1 MQKKIFFV
9 LSLLLLNSSS
19 FALTPGFTPV
29 PSLTGSISLRSSS
42 TVEEKGKA
50 LDRLALDFF
59 SQKQNQRAQAL
70 QAQEEMIKQMSR
82 SNSSLTPI
90 TPTPRVKVDPLKTFN
105 QVLKSFGLVSEP
117 KKLLPATKLPEARLA
132 VGVTL
137 ENLDQ
142 AINQAIDLLPTD
154 AQIQAGIVLSPE
166 QVTLAGKI
174 VNALAVQTVRPLGF
188 RLHAPSCG
196 NVIFK
201 YTQDNGQEA
210 SALSDYFSHIP
221 YKDTRSAPTDHEQKA
236 VEALVK
242 VQQGIRCMSN
252 LDFSSVDASTS
263 SAFLDLYYRLLRSG
277 RSQVARALID
287 NSLPLVIVLFDAAK
301 YFQIPQV
308 SRVFCLPRDLSR
320 PEANITAIGTA
331 PWQLEPNN
339 RYGALKIGSYTYSPS
354 LGASFGGSCDL
365 SLMQLLLED
374 AQNAPRSTLQTFG
387 IWAEDPFRLDH
398 PLNQLSRRALSPFQF
413 VEHLV
418 DFRNWGEGDCSMLEW
433 ANAGGLCR
441 SMRTCQMMREINNT
455 LAGLGG
461 LRLGS
466 GSSFQ
471 IGSGHSIGGAR
482 GGSGAPAPSA
492 SRTAPDGAAGSPN
505 TLFGV
510 PRSSVGNHCGGSG
523 GGGGGGGGQSGCGMP
538 TGSQRLFSTNPEMNH
553 LMQCA
558 VQSVSGPFQA
568 QTDLTR
574 SPVCRLNL
582 SSDEDNQNDS
592 HQNRTQQERTE
603 EERREANRR
612 EAAERIRRESN
623 DLANRLYAELTRRG
637 YEVRGGV
644 ATVRSAIESRIGLVE
659 NAEFGDI
666 VESEDAW
673 GLFDESRGGG
683 VIVFDS
689 AHALGGGEEFYVTAV
704 HELLHAT
711 LEYMGWQGYT
721 ETTSDGVVTRAT
733 TLPALDH
740 RTSGDREEH
749 SIIRRLG
756 YEQCDPDS
764 NSCSNSCS
772 YSDMRLTRFKDC
784 VSQSTNQGASIQSIW
799 CRITPDACG
808 DGRGADSASAGRVG
822 DGCFGTLDLSPEC
835 LLVSCDSEGSSV
847 PGCCSAGGGSGVAG
861 GSGGAPLPGATLRDR
876 ICASSP
882 DRCGDRRGGGG
893 DPIIPG
899 GGSGP
904 IPGNPGGPEGGEE
917 GNPIP

>member
-1 MQKKIFFV
+1 MQKKIFLV
-9 LSLLLLNSSS
+9 LSFLLLNSSS
-19 FALTPGFTPV
+19 FALTPGLAPT
-29 PSLTGSISLRSSS
+29 PSLPGSVSLRGASA
-42 TVEEKGKA
+42 VEEKGKA

-59 SQKQNQRAQAL
+59 NQKQNQRARAL

-82 SNSSLTPI
+82 SNRSLTPI
-90 TPTPRVKVDPLKTFN
+90 VSAPRVKADPIKTFN

-117 KKLLPATKLPEARLA
+117 KKVLPATKLPEARVS

-137 ENLDQ
+137 ESLDQ

-154 AQIQAGIVLSPE
+154 AEIQAGSVLNPE
-166 QVTLAGKI
+166 QVALAGKI
-174 VNALAVQTVRPLGF
+174 VNALAVETVHPLGF
-188 RLHAPSCG
+188 RTHAPSCG

-210 SALSDYFSHIP
+210 SALSDYFSNIP
-221 YKDTRSAPTDHEQKA
+221 YKDTRAAATNHEQKA

-242 VQQGIRCMSN
+242 VQQGIRCLSN

-263 SAFLDLYYRLLRSG
+263 SALLDLYYRLLRSG
-277 RSQVARALID
+277 RTQVAWALID

-308 SRVFCLPRDLSR
+308 SRVFCLPRDINR
-320 PEANITAIGTA
+320 PEANITATGTA

-339 RYGALKIGSYTYSPS
+339 RYGALRIGSYTYSPS
-354 LGASFGGSCDL
+354 LGASFGDSCDL
-365 SLMQLLLED
+365 SLMRLLLED
-374 AQNAPRSTLQTFG
+374 AQNAPHSTLQVFG

-398 PLNQLSRRALSPFQF
+398 PLNQLSRRGLSPFQF

-466 GSSFQ
+466 GSVH
-471 IGSGHSIGGAR
+471 IGSAPSLGGAR
-482 GGSGAPAPSA
+482 SGGASTPSA
-492 SRTAPDGAAGSPN
+492 PRSTPDGAVGSAN

-510 PRSSVGNHCGGSG
+510 PRSNVSSHCGGSG
-523 GGGGGGGGQSGCGMP
+523 GGGGGGSGQSGCGMP
-538 TGSQRLFSTNPEMNH
+538 TGSQRLFSTNPEMNQ

-558 VQSVSGPFQA
+558 VQSVSGPFQV
-568 QTDLTR
+568 QTDLAR
-574 SPVCRLNL
+574 SPVCKLNL

-612 EAAERIRRESN
+612 EAAERLRRESD

-644 ATVRSAIESRIGLVE
+644 ATVRSAIESRIGLIE

-666 VESEDAW
+666 GESEDAW

-689 AHALGGGEEFYVTAV
+689 AHALAGGEEFYVTAA

-721 ETTSDGVVTRAT
+721 ETTSDGFVTRAT

-764 NSCSNSCS
+764 NSCNNSCA

-784 VSQSTNQGASIQSIW
+784 VSQSTNRGASIQSMW

-808 DGRGADSASAGRVG
+808 DARGADSSSVGTVG
-822 DGCFGTLDLSPEC
+822 DGCFATLDLSPQC

-847 PGCCSAGGGSGVAG
+847 PGCCGAGGGSGVAG
-861 GSGGAPLPGATLRDR
+861 GSGGTPLPGATLRDR

-882 DRCGDRRGGGG
+882 DRCGDRRGGG
-893 DPIIPG
+893 DPVIPG

-904 IPGNPGGPEGGEE
+904 IPGNPGGPEEGE
-917 GNPIP
+917 GTTPVP

>member
-9 LSLLLLNSSS
+9 LSLLFLNSSS
-19 FALTPGFTPV
+19 LLALTPGFTPT
-29 PSLTGSISLRSSS
+29 PSLTGTISLRGSSA
-42 TVEEKGKA
+42 VEEKGKT
-50 LDRLALDFF
+50 LDRLTLDFF
-59 SQKQNQRAQAL
+59 NQKQNQRAQAL
-70 QAQEEMIKQMSR
+70 QAQEEMIKQMTR
-82 SNSSLTPI
+82 SSTSLTPLV
-90 TPTPRVKVDPLKTFN
+90 PAPRVKIDPLKTFN
-105 QVLKSFGLVSEP
+105 QVLKSFGLVNEP
-117 KKLLPATKLPEARLA
+117 KKLPPAVKLPEARILA
-132 VGVTL
+132 GVTL
-137 ENLDQ
+137 ESLDQ
-142 AINQAIDLLPTD
+142 VINQAIELLPTD
-154 AQIQAGIVLSPE
+154 AQIQAGAALSPE
-166 QVTLAGKI
+166 QVALAGKI
-174 VNALAVQTVRPLGF
+174 VNAMAVETVHPLGF
-188 RLHAPSCG
+188 RTHAPSCS

-221 YKDTRSAPTDHEQKA
+221 YKDTRSAATDHEQKA

-242 VQQGIRCMSN
+242 VQQGIRCLSN
-252 LDFSSVDASTS
+252 LDFSSIDASYS
-263 SAFLDLYYRLLRSG
+263 SALLDLYYRLLRGG
-277 RSQVARALID
+277 RTQVARALID

-339 RYGALKIGSYTYSPS
+339 RYGALRIGSYTYSPS
-354 LGASFGGSCDL
+354 LGASFGDSCDL
-365 SLMQLLLED
+365 SLMRLLLED
-374 AQNAPRSTLQTFG
+374 AQNAPHSTLQTFG

-398 PLNQLSRRALSPFQF
+398 PLNQLSSRGLSPFQF
-413 VEHLV
+413 VQRLV

-455 LAGLGG
+455 LGNLGG

-466 GSSFQ
+466 GSSFHG
-471 IGSGHSIGGAR
+471 GSSPSLGGAR
-482 GGSGAPAPSA
+482 GGSGASAPSP
-492 SRTAPDGAAGSPN
+492 RPTPDGAAGSPN

-510 PRSSVGNHCGGSG
+510 ARSSVGSHCGGSG

-538 TGSQRLFSTNPEMNH
+538 TGSQRLFSTNPEMNR

-558 VQSVSGPFQA
+558 VQSVSGPFQV
-568 QTDLTR
+568 QTDLAR
-574 SPVCRLNL
+574 SPVCKLNL

-592 HQNRTQQERTE
+592 HQNQTQQARTE
-603 EERREANRR
+603 EETRRAHAR
-612 EAAERIRRESN
+612 EAAERIRSEAGS
-623 DLANRLYAELTRRG
+623 LATRLTQELERRG
-637 YEVRGGV
+637 YTVRGGE
-644 ATVRSAIESRIGLVE
+644 ATVLSAILSRADRVE

-721 ETTSDGVVTRAT
+721 ETTSDGFVTRAT

-764 NSCSNSCS
+764 NSCNSSCS

-784 VSQSTNQGASIQSIW
+784 VSQSTNWGASIQSMW

-808 DGRGADSASAGRVG
+808 DARGADSSSVGTVG
-822 DGCFGTLDLSPEC
+822 DGCFATLDLSPQC
-835 LLVSCDSEGSSV
+835 LLVSCDPEGSSV
-847 PGCCSAGGGSGVAG
+847 PGCCSAGGGSGVNG
-861 GSGGAPLPGATLRDR
+861 SSGGAPIPGATLRDR

-882 DRCGDRRGGGG
+882 DRCGDRRGGDG
-893 DPIIPG
+893 PNIPSG
-899 GGSGP
+899 GGSV
-904 IPGNPGGPEGGEE
+904 PGNPGGPEEGE
-917 GNPIP
+917 GINPVP